1 LDAWGARWLSM
12 LVTLVIR
19 LVPEGLA
26 AGRFVGQVEYVGNG
40 EHQVV
45 RGVSDL
51 VGFAQRAAAELA
63 SLENDRTGVTVGN
76 GSTDDTEVVADGG
89 T

>member
-1 LDAWGARWLSM
+1 M

-26 AGRFVGQVEYVGNG
+26 AGRFVGQVEHVGSG
-40 EHQVV
+40 DPQTV

-51 VGFAQRAAAELA
+51 VGFAQRAVADLESPAARVKVGSGSPEA
-63 SLENDRTGVTVGN
+63 GRGV
-76 GSTDDTEVVADGG
+76 SEDTEVEEDGG
-89 T
+89 

>member
-1 LDAWGARWLSM
+1 M

-26 AGRFVGQVEYVGNG
+26 AGRFVGQVEHVGSG
-40 EHQVV
+40 DQQTV

-51 VGFAQRAAAELA
+51 VGFAQRAAAD
-63 SLENDRTGVTVGN
+63 LENQSGRDTFRPGIGEI
-76 GSTDDTEVVADGG
+76 TEVVEDG
-89 T
+89 TW

>member
-1 LDAWGARWLSM
+1 M

-26 AGRFVGQVEYVGNG
+26 VGRFVGQVEHVGSG
-40 EHQVV
+40 DQQMV

-51 VGFAQRAAAELA
+51 VGFAQRAATD
-63 SLENDRTGVTVGN
+63 LENQAGAGK
-76 GSTDDTEVVADGG
+76 GMEVVEDGHR
-89 T
+89 

>member
-1 LDAWGARWLSM
+1 M

-26 AGRFVGQVEYVGNG
+26 AGRFVGQVEHVGSG
-40 EHQVV
+40 DQQMV

-51 VGFAQRAAAELA
+51 VGFAQRAATD
-63 SLENDRTGVTVGN
+63 LENHASAGKG
-76 GSTDDTEVVADGG
+76 TEVVEDGHQ
-89 T
+89 